1 MEPIIAKITPGA
13 ALSEAFDK
21 ARRLDMEHLPVV
33 ESAYDGTFVNL
44 LNCRAVHRSLSAEV
58 LSRQQKADNIHST
71 QHA

>member
-1 MEPIIAKITPGA
+1 MEPIIAGIMPGA

-33 ESAYDGTFVNL
+33 ASADDDTFVGL
-44 LNCRAVHRSLSAEV
+44 LNCRAVHWSLSAEV
-58 LSRQQKADNIHST
+58 LSHQQKADNIHST